1 MAKTMMIT
9 LKTEEG
15 QKICNGK
22 EKTIIDSNCQHQKGG
37 RWSVRLHSI
46 RVSHQ
51 KYAIYIYI

>member
-37 RWSVRLHSI
+37 VRLHSI

-51 KYAIYIYI
+51 KHAI